1 MSSPA
6 KTTAQPKIPLWVQ
19 MLTGGLA
26 GSIAEIAT
34 IPLDTAKV
42 RLQIQGSQIKPGE
55 VAKYRGLIHCVAR
68 VAQEEGVSFLYRGLV
83 AGLQRQM
90 VFASLRIGLYDS
102 VRDYYCGKDFKGD
115 PPITK
120 KILAGL
126 TTGAFAIS
134 IANPTDVVKVRLQA
148 EGRLPPDVPRKYNS
162 VTDAYSKIIKQEGVA
177 GLWRG
182 WGPNVLRNSV
192 INAVEL
198 ASYDE
203 IKYQIISRGFL
214 NDGIPCHFV
223 SSAFAGFL
231 AVIFGSPFDVVKTR
245 MMNSQK
251 GIGEG
256 YKNPLDC
263 VIKTLKNEGPL
274 AFYGGFIANCSRL
287 VTWNIVMFM
296 SLQQLRRIYSEVFL
310 QPKLLV

>member
-1 MSSPA
+1 MA
-6 KTTAQPKIPLWVQ
+6 ANKTTSPPAKIPLGVQ

-42 RLQIQGSQIKPGE
+42 RLQIQGSQLKPGE
-55 VAKYRGLIHCVAR
+55 AAKYRGLIHCVIKI
-68 VAQEEGVSFLYRGLV
+68 AQEEGPSYLYKGLV

-102 VRDYYCGKDFKGD
+102 VRDFYCGKDAKGD
-115 PPITK
+115 PPLIK

-126 TTGAFAIS
+126 TTGAFGIT

-148 EGRLPPDVPRKYNS
+148 EGRLPPDVPRKYKN
-162 VTDAYSKIIKQEGVA
+162 VTDAYRKIVQQEGVG

-182 WGPNVLRNSV
+182 WAPNVLRNSV

-203 IKYQIISRGFL
+203 IKYQIISSGL
-214 NDGIPCHFV
+214 LKDGAPCHLV
-223 SSAFAGFL
+223 SSALAGLL
-231 AVIFGSPFDVVKTR
+231 AVVFGSPFDVVKTR

-251 GIGEG
+251 GVGES

-263 VIKTLKNEGPL
+263 VVKTLSKEGPL
-274 AFYGGFIANCSRL
+274 AFYGGFIANCARL
-287 VTWNIVMFM
+287 VSWNVVMFM
-296 SLQQLRRIYSEVFL
+296 SLQQLRQMYSNAYL
-310 QPKLLV
+310 KH

>member
-1 MSSPA
+1 MAP
-6 KTTAQPKIPLWVQ
+6 TANPYQQKIPLWVQ
-19 MLTGGLA
+19 MLTGGFA

-42 RLQIQGSQIKPGE
+42 RLQIQGQQVKPGE
-55 VAKYRGLIHCVAR
+55 ALKYKGLVDCVLKVAR
-68 VAQEEGVSFLYRGLV
+68 EEGVSFLYKGLA

-90 VFASLRIGLYDS
+90 VFASLRIGLYDT
-102 VRDYYCGKDFKGD
+102 VRDFYMGKDAKGD
-115 PPITK
+115 PPLSK

-126 TTGAFAIS
+126 TTGAFGIT

-148 EGRLPPDVPRKYNS
+148 EGRLPPNVPRKYNS
-162 VTDAYSKIIKQEGVA
+162 VTDAYVKIVREEGIR

-182 WGPNVLRNSV
+182 WAPNVLRNSV

-203 IKYQIISRGFL
+203 IKYQIIASGFL
-214 NDGIPCHFV
+214 KDGVACHFV
-223 SSAFAGFL
+223 SSALAGFL

-245 MMNSQK
+245 MMSSAK
-251 GIGEG
+251 GSGEY

-263 VIKTLKNEGPL
+263 VIKTLKKEGPL
-274 AFYGGFIANCSRL
+274 AFYDGFIANCSRL

-296 SLQQLRRIYSEVFL
+296 SLQQLRRIYAEQYL
-310 QPKLLV
+310 KEGKH

>member
-1 MSSPA
+1 MSS
-6 KTTAQPKIPLWVQ
+6 KTTTTPPKIPIGVQ
-19 MLTGGLA
+19 MLTGGIA

-42 RLQIQGSQIKPGE
+42 RLQIQGSQLKPGE
-55 VAKYRGLIHCVAR
+55 VAKYKGLLNCVAK
-68 VAQEEGVSFLYRGLV
+68 VAREEGVSFLYKGLG

-102 VRDYYCGKDFKGD
+102 VRDFYCGKDFQGE

-126 TTGAFAIS
+126 TTGAIGIT

-148 EGRLPPDVPRKYNS
+148 EGRLPPDVPRKYTS
-162 VTDAYSKIIKQEGVA
+162 VTDAYSKIIKQEGIA

-203 IKYQIISRGFL
+203 IKYQFISRGIL
-214 NDGIPCHFV
+214 NDGAPCHLA
-223 SSAFAGFL
+223 SSACAGLL

-263 VIKTLKNEGPL
+263 VVKTLKHEGPL
-274 AFYGGFIANCSRL
+274 AFYGGFVANCARL
-287 VTWNIVMFM
+287 VSWNIVMFM
-296 SLQQLRRIYSEVFL
+296 SLQQIRRIYSEKFL
-310 QPKLLV
+310 EPKLA